1 MRGGFQPPLK
11 LGRSKMNGYMEHVKD
26 ILELGVSEDPRG
38 LRTLSR
44 KNASLRIFTG
54 RTYRRYKDNPL
65 IGFMEGLQFIAGTFN
80 QSEIARIA
88 PNAKLDLFGPT
99 SSYGLRVGDQVFWII
114 DELLSDPYSRRAV
127 LVLPDPNE
135 RLEER
140 PCTISMQ
147 FVIRRGNFMD
157 TIVSMRSSDAV
168 YGLPY
173 DFIQFSMMSI
183 VIAQCANKIA
193 GETIINI
200 GNAHIYESTR
210 HLAKDF
216 AEWGFSIPAFQELVD
231 YEKWAL
237 STMPILTADNVE
249 EIFNF
254 HPVQDV

>member
-1 MRGGFQPPLK
+1 MPPFK
-11 LGRSKMNGYMEHVKD
+11 PERSKMNNYIEHVDD
-26 ILELGVSEDPRG
+26 ILNLGFSEAPRG
-38 LRTLSR
+38 LLAIAR
-44 KNASLRIFTG
+44 KGVSLKIFTG

-65 IGFMEGLQFIAGTFN
+65 IGFMEGLQFVAGTFS

-88 PNAKLDLFGPT
+88 PNAKLDLFGST

-114 DELLSDPYSRRAV
+114 DELNSDPYSRRAV

-135 RLEER
+135 KLEDR

-147 FVIRRGNFMD
+147 FVVRHGDIMD
-157 TIVSMRSSDAV
+157 TIVSMRSSDAI

-173 DFIQFSMMSI
+173 DFIQFGMMSM
-183 VIAQCANKIA
+183 VIAQCAHKVA

-200 GNAHIYESTR
+200 GNAHIYESTK
-210 HLAKDF
+210 HLARDF
-216 AEWGFSIPAFQELVD
+216 TQWGFSIPVFSELVD

-237 STMPILTADNVE
+237 SAMPMLTADNVNE
-249 EIFNF
+249 MFGF